1 MLREAR
7 IEVTR
12 DPIWNMEPNS
22 VRYSILSVV
31 VAAKSILIRTGSN
44 LGRREE
50 RGKLRNDG
58 VAEVVSETAD
68 KGDRQGVSGR

>member
-12 DPIWNMEPNS
+12 DPIWNIEPNS

-31 VAAKSILIRTGSN
+31 VAAKSILIRTG
-44 LGRREE
+44 
-50 RGKLRNDG
+50 
-58 VAEVVSETAD
+58 
-68 KGDRQGVSGR
+68 